1 MLVNFLTHEFFM
13 ISLTNFHIKRSL
25 RMYRILRKKSLNP
38 TVTQMEI
45 EAPLVAKK
53 AKPGQFIILRVD
65 EDGERIPLTVAG
77 TNPEE
82 GSVKIIFQI
91 VGATTEKLNHK
102 EQGDFLQD
110 FVGPLGVA
118 THTDGIKKVCII
130 GGGVGCAIAMPV
142 AQEFH
147 RLGADVT
154 SIIGFRDQN
163 LVILEDEFKACSDRM
178 ILMTDDGSY
187 GRHGNVTVPLK
198 EMLEAGEKFD
208 MIITIGPLIMMKF
221 VTLTAKPF
229 GVPVTV
235 SMNPIM
241 IDGTG
246 MCGGCRLTLNRDGKK
261 ITKFACVDGPDFNG
275 YEVDFDEAMSRGRMY
290 TDFERHA
297 YDEACNLFKKD

>member
-1 MLVNFLTHEFFM
+1 
-13 ISLTNFHIKRSL
+13 
-25 RMYRILRKKSLNP
+25 MYKILRKKSLNP

-65 EDGERIPLTVAG
+65 ADGERIPLTVAG
-77 TNPEE
+77 TNAEE

-102 EQGDFLQD
+102 QQGEFLQD
-110 FVGPLGVA
+110 FVGPLGVP
-118 THTDGIKKVCII
+118 TKTEGIKKVCII

-142 AQEFH
+142 AQAFQK
-147 RLGADVT
+147 LGADVT
-154 SIIGFRDQN
+154 SIIGFRDKN
-163 LVILEDEFKACSDRM
+163 LVILEDEFTACSDRM
-178 ILMTDDGSY
+178 FLMTDDGSY

-208 MIITIGPLIMMKF
+208 MIIAIGPLVMMKF
-221 VTLTAKPF
+221 VVLTAKPF

-246 MCGGCRLTLNRDGKK
+246 MCGGCRLTLNQDGKK
-261 ITKFACVDGPDFNG
+261 VTKFACVDGPDFNG

-290 TDFERHA
+290 ADFERHA
-297 YDEACNLFKKD
+297 YEETCNLFKKA

>member
-1 MLVNFLTHEFFM
+1 MYQIATKKNLT
-13 ISLTNFHIKRSL
+13 
-25 RMYRILRKKSLNP
+25 P

-45 EAPLVAKK
+45 VAPFVAAK

-77 TNPEE
+77 CDKEKGT
-82 GSVKIIFQI
+82 VKIIFQI

-102 EQGDFLQD
+102 NAGEYIQD
-110 FVGPLGVA
+110 FVGPLGVP

-130 GGGVGCAIAMPV
+130 GGGVGCAIAMPI
-142 AQEFH
+142 AEEFH
-147 RLGADVT
+147 AQGAEVT
-154 SIIGFRDQN
+154 SIIGFRSKD
-163 LVILEDEFKACSDRM
+163 LLILEDEFKAYSDK
-178 ILMTDDGSY
+178 LFVMTDDGSY

-208 MIITIGPLIMMKF
+208 LIITIGPLIMMKF
-221 VTLTAKPF
+221 VVLTAKPF

-246 MCGGCRLTLNRDGKK
+246 MCGGCRLTLNQDGKK
-261 ITKFACVDGPDFNG
+261 VTKFACVDGPDFNG

-290 TDFERHA
+290 MDFERKAH
-297 YDEACNLFKKD
+297 EETCNLFKNA

>member
-1 MLVNFLTHEFFM
+1 MF
-13 ISLTNFHIKRSL
+13 K
-25 RMYRILRKKSLNP
+25 ILHKKVLNP

-53 AKPGQFIILRVD
+53 AKPGQFIILRVNG
-65 EDGERIPLTVAG
+65 DGERIPLTVAG
-77 TNPEE
+77 TNPDE

-91 VGATTEKLNHK
+91 VGATTELLGHK
-102 EQGDFLQD
+102 EEGEYIED

-118 THTDGIKKVCII
+118 THTDGIKRVCII

-142 AQEFH
+142 AQEFK
-147 RLGADVT
+147 RLGAEVT
-154 SIIGFRDQN
+154 SIIGFRNKD
-163 LVILEDEFKACSDRM
+163 LLILEDEFKACSDR
-178 ILMTDDGSY
+178 LTVMTDDGSY
-187 GRHGNVTVPLK
+187 ARKGNVTVPLK
-198 EMLEAGEKFD
+198 EMLDAGEKFD

-221 VTLTAKPF
+221 VVAAARPY

-246 MCGGCRLTLNRDGKK
+246 MCGGCRLTLLEDGKK
-261 ITKFACVDGPDFNG
+261 VTKFACVDGPDFNG

-290 TDFERHA
+290 TDFERKAH
-297 YDEACNLFKKD
+297 EEVCNLFKKANGGN

>member
-1 MLVNFLTHEFFM
+1 
-13 ISLTNFHIKRSL
+13 
-25 RMYRILRKKSLNP
+25 MYKILRKKSLNP

-65 EDGERIPLTVAG
+65 ADGERIPLTVAG
-77 TNPEE
+77 TNAEE

-102 EQGDFLQD
+102 QQGEFLQD
-110 FVGPLGVA
+110 FVGPLGVP
-118 THTDGIKKVCII
+118 TKTEGIKKVCII

-142 AQEFH
+142 AQAFQE
-147 RLGADVT
+147 LGADVT
-154 SIIGFRDQN
+154 SIIGFRDKN
-163 LVILEDEFKACSDRM
+163 LVILEDEFNACSNRM
-178 ILMTDDGSY
+178 FLMTDDGSY

-208 MIITIGPLIMMKF
+208 MIITIGPLVMMKF
-221 VTLTAKPF
+221 VVLTAKPF

-246 MCGGCRLTLNRDGKK
+246 MCGGCRLTLNQDGKK
-261 ITKFACVDGPDFNG
+261 VTKFACVDGPDFDG

-290 TDFERHA
+290 ADFERHA
-297 YDEACNLFKKD
+297 YEETCNLFKKS